1 MEPTPQIPTL
11 RLADDAAMPALGL
24 GTWKSAPGEVGAAVR
39 HAVEVGY
46 RHIDCAAIYGNER
59 EIGQAIADC
68 LRAGTVAREQLW
80 ITSKL
85 WNDAHAPEHVR
96 PALERTLADLQLERL
111 DLYLMHWP
119 VALAPGVG
127 MPRRPED
134 ILPPETMPLERTW
147 EAMAKLVDAGLTRH
161 IGVSNFSRQ
170 KLARLQAGLPQPA
183 MNQIELHPYL
193 QQRQLVTQCQAQGIQ
208 VTAYSPL
215 GSADRP
221 AGMKGQDE
229 PILLADPTI
238 GEIARQ
244 HEASPAQVLIAW
256 ALARGTAVIPKS
268 TNPQRIEQ
276 NLAAAGLA
284 LTPED
289 LQRIES
295 LDRHRR
301 YVEGDM
307 WTPPGSPYTAAS
319 LWDE

>member
-1 MEPTPQIPTL
+1 
-11 RLADDAAMPALGL
+11 
-24 GTWKSAPGEVGAAVR
+24 
-39 HAVEVGY
+39 
-46 RHIDCAAIYGNER
+46 
-59 EIGQAIADC
+59 
-68 LRAGTVAREQLW
+68 
-80 ITSKL
+80 
-85 WNDAHAPEHVR
+85 
-96 PALERTLADLQLERL
+96 
-111 DLYLMHWP
+111 
-119 VALAPGVG
+119 
-127 MPRRPED
+127 
-134 ILPPETMPLERTW
+134 
-147 EAMAKLVDAGLTRH
+147 
-161 IGVSNFSRQ
+161 
-170 KLARLQAGLPQPA
+170 
-183 MNQIELHPYL
+183 
-193 QQRQLVTQCQAQGIQ
+193 
-208 VTAYSPL
+208 
-215 GSADRP
+215 
-221 AGMKGQDE
+221 MKGQDE

-256 ALARGTAVIPKS
+256 ALARGTAVSPKS